1 MPGRFRSI
9 GRSTLGDA
17 SLSKGCALPL
27 YHRLRFPP
35 ISPLVIFLFL
45 PPTAAVTYRIISLL
59 RRSARPP
66 PGDVQPGCAPS
77 DPYPPLGIREK
88 HVGSDPIQ
96 ISITF
101 FTFFSSN
108 ALSRSPISY
117 NVYPNVFPL
126 RNFVPFAAS
135 LPILR
140 TISSGISRSRFL
152 FLEFPRESLL
162 ILISILDFHFRFN
175 YQRG

>member
-1 MPGRFRSI
+1 MLGRFRSI

-88 HVGSDPIQ
+88 RVGSDPIQ

-108 ALSRSPISY
+108 ALSRNPYHITYTQTCFLFVIS
-117 NVYPNVFPL
+117 
-126 RNFVPFAAS
+126 
-135 LPILR
+135 
-140 TISSGISRSRFL
+140 SRSRLLFQFYVQSRPEYRDHDFSSSS
-152 FLEFPRESLL
+152 FLESR
-162 ILISILDFHFRFN
+162 
-175 YQRG
+175 Y